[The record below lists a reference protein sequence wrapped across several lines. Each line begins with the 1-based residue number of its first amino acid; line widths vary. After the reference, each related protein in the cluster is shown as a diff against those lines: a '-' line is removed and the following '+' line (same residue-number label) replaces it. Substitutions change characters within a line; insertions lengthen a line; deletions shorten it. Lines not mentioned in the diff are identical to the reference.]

1 MQAFNEFT
9 AIAAPLPIANIDTD
23 KILAGQFLKTTTR
36 DGLGEKLFWSLRQDE
51 NFILNVEPWCG
62 AGILIGLEN
71 FGCGSSRE
79 HAPWALL
86 DFGIRCI
93 IAPSIADIFSN
104 NCFKNGILPIELP
117 LIEVLELINLVS
129 DPLRSQLTVNL
140 CKRRII
146 TESGEQIGFK
156 VDERQRS
163 NLLNGFDDILL
174 SLAYGDEIKRFEG
187 LYDRRFDWLGS
198 TNDVVSD
205 I

>member
-1 MQAFNEFT
+1 M
-9 AIAAPLPIANIDTD
+9 
-23 KILAGQFLKTTTR
+23 
-36 DGLGEKLFWSLRQDE
+36 
-51 NFILNVEPWCG
+51 ILNVEPWSG

-129 DPLRSQLTVNL
+129 DPLRSQMTVNL